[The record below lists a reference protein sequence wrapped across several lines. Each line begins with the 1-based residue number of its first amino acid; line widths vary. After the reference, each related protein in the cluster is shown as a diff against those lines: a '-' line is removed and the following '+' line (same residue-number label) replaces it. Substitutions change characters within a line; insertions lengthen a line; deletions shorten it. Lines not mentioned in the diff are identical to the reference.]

1 MWNAPCKFVFVV
13 AVVVVVVSVYQGLP
27 IVSHVERERERKREI
42 YGLLV
47 WSSNLYFGRL
57 RCINRGTCDEARLG
71 LLQKFV
77 YYCIKKNKSLFINPF
92 FYREMLISAIKL
104 LVNNP
109 IKKKIWHHFYEKWK
123 KAIKI
128 LITIFFFH
136 KSFFYLNF

>member
-1 MWNAPCKFVFVV
+1 MRVKCSVQICFCCCCCRCCCFGLSRAPYC
-13 AVVVVVVSVYQGLP
+13 LP
-27 IVSHVERERERKREI
+27 CWKREKEREI

-47 WSSNLYFGRL
+47 WNSNLYFGRL

-77 YYCIKKNKSLFINPF
+77 YYCIKKKRSLFINPF
-92 FYREMLISAIKL
+92 FYREMLISAIKV